1 MPGPEDDSM
10 AQDADV
16 DPRVKQALFCL
27 HYGYPTAVFAYYIIS
42 TTLAVCTLQ
51 TKSAQENHGRRRF
64 ILWLLVL
71 IILTFVAQLIDL
83 GIRSFIQH
91 TLPAEQDIIIGLLSS
106 ILVFGVEFAGLVHSK
121 APVWYPFIGSFVIA
135 LLFEPLIAAL
145 SFLARPPSTLTYS
158 DILTI
163 SITAARYL
171 ALTLAVAAHIE
182 ATCSFRREKGTDAE
196 RQGLLKASNSSSTT
210 DVSASQ
216 DGENPTNGY
225 GSTSTTP
232 TDESS
237 SPSNDRIESPYE
249 RRQRQAAELM
259 EKRLKEKG
267 NWVTYAK
274 SFMIFFPYVWPVG
287 NRGLQFRV
295 FLVGCCLLAMNF
307 IHVLIP
313 RQIGIVMDS
322 LGGVNHKDPWAQVLI
337 FAGLKLIAS
346 EAGISLLR
354 QWLWIPVESFST
366 ARISTAAY
374 SHVLNLSSDFHDSK
388 SCSDVE
394 MAIMSGTNISN
405 MLESICFQAIPML
418 IDMGVAFIYL
428 SVTFGPYEGFITI
441 ATATVFCY
449 ITTIMLSGLKEVR
462 KSQVSAYF
470 EEHYVRHAG
479 IQGWTTVS
487 SFNQIGHEETRYSNA
502 VNNNVK
508 QYRRVLLGYY
518 LAYAFQSMVLL
529 CGLLAGA
536 FLAVSQITKGQATP
550 GQFVMLLTYWSQ
562 LVSPLTFFA
571 SLGKSISGDL
581 IRAESLLEIM
591 QMKPTVLSKEGAP
604 PLDFQGGHVQFE
616 NVSFSY
622 DKKKPILKDVNF
634 QAAPGTSVAFVGA
647 TGAGKS
653 TMLKLLDRFYDITG
667 GSIKIDGQDIRDVD
681 LFSLRAQIGVVPQN
695 PILFD
700 DTIMNNVRYAKLT
713 ATDEEVHEACKAAS
727 IHEQIL
733 TFTDGYQ
740 TRVGERGV
748 KLSGGELQRVAI
760 ARAILKRPA
769 IVLLDEATSAVD
781 TETEQK
787 IQEALGKLCK
797 GRTTF
802 IVAHRLSTIMNAD
815 KIMVVTGGE
824 IVEEGSHED
833 LIQANGKYA
842 ELWSKQIFI
851 KPKAKDATETK
862 PASVKKVSGIVNDLT
877 PDKTKSEMAKVKSS
891 TALKVRPAN
900 QQDYPATEAK
910 DTPNRQKEHLKL
922 NPAAPTFTP
931 RSFAASSPR
940 VTMSPM
946 RLNCNSGDY
955 LENMPP
961 SSPARIAPIQLVQQ
975 FPSPIIMV
983 PAPYQSFQTVQP
995 PVNAGCSTGEYSKS
1009 MVATSEEE
1017 TSSQTG
1023 PSRGATPS
1031 YGGLKYPVYSRRI
1044 QSKSEPLGPSVSP
1057 SV

>member
-1 MPGPEDDSM
+1 M
-10 AQDADV
+10 
-16 DPRVKQALFCL
+16 
-27 HYGYPTAVFAYYIIS
+27 
-42 TTLAVCTLQ
+42 
-51 TKSAQENHGRRRF
+51 
-64 ILWLLVL
+64 
-71 IILTFVAQLIDL
+71 QLIDL
-83 GIRSFIQH
+83 GIRSFTQH
-91 TLPAEQDIIIGLLSS
+91 RLAAEQDVTIGLLSC

-121 APVWYPFIGSFVIA
+121 APVWYPFIGSFVMA
-135 LLFEPLIAAL
+135 LLFEPPIAAL

-158 DILTI
+158 DIFSISTI
-163 SITAARYL
+163 AARYL

-182 ATCSFRREKGTDAE
+182 ATCSFRRERGTDAE

-210 DVSASQ
+210 EVSANQ
-216 DGENPTNGY
+216 DGENSTNGY
-225 GSTSTTP
+225 GSTSTNS

-237 SPSNDRIESPYE
+237 SPSNDRVESPYE

-274 SFMIFFPYVWPVG
+274 SFMV
-287 NRGLQFRV
+287 
-295 FLVGCCLLAMNF
+295 LV
-307 IHVLIP
+307 
-313 RQIGIVMDS
+313 
-322 LGGVNHKDPWAQVLI
+322 
-337 FAGLKLIAS
+337 FAGLKLVAS

-354 QWLWIPVESFST
+354 QWLWIPVESYST
-366 ARISTAAY
+366 SRISTAAY

-388 SCSDVE
+388 RCSDVE
-394 MAIMSGTNISN
+394 MAIMSGSNISN

-479 IQGWTTVS
+479 IQGWSTVS

-502 VNNNVK
+502 VNNNVG
-508 QYRRVLLGYY
+508 QFQRVLLGYY

-536 FLAVSQITKGQATP
+536 FLAVSQITQGQATA

-622 DKKKPILKDVNF
+622 DKKKPILKNVNF
-634 QAAPGTSVAFVGA
+634 QAAPGTSVACVGA

-653 TMLKLLDRFYDITG
+653 TMLKLLDRFYDVTG

-681 LFSLRAQIGVVPQN
+681 LFSLRAQIGVVPQS

-833 LIQANGKYA
+833 LIRANGKYA

-851 KPKAKDATETK
+851 KPKVKDATEAK
-862 PASVKKVSGIVNDLT
+862 PASVNKTSDFVNDLT
-877 PDKTKSEMAKVKSS
+877 PDKTKSELVKVKSS

-900 QQDYPATEAK
+900 QQASPATEAK
-910 DTPNRQKEHLKL
+910 DTPSHQKESDVAFEVEPCCSNLHTSIGRCVIATGHYESDETELQQRRL
-922 NPAAPTFTP
+922 PREHAATQSCWDRSGPTDATL
-931 RSFAASSPR
+931 SFSDHDGHSAVSVIP
-940 VTMSPM
+940 
-946 RLNCNSGDY
+946 DY
-955 LENMPP
+955 
-961 SSPARIAPIQLVQQ
+961 
-975 FPSPIIMV
+975 
-983 PAPYQSFQTVQP
+983 TV
-995 PVNAGCSTGEYSKS
+995 
-1009 MVATSEEE
+1009 
-1017 TSSQTG
+1017 
-1023 PSRGATPS
+1023 SRKGRMQ
-1031 YGGLKYPVYSRRI
+1031 YRRI
-1044 QSKSEPLGPSVSP
+1044 FEVYGRDRRRGN
-1057 SV
+1057 